1 MVKQQ
6 LFIGAALIA
15 GAAIGF
21 CLAPKEDVKDASPVE
36 SESIK
41 AVTIEDKGENASIE
55 ALRARL
61 KSAQEE
67 LADLRAKANLPTNEV
82 ESVPPPSQAPRQD
95 GYSHFKSMMEKIKQ
109 DDPERFKRITER
121 MESFRRMRE
130 ERQKAKLDFLSSVD
144 LSGMGEEAIKNHEE
158 LKSLIVK
165 RQELEN
171 ELANEETSDDRRR
184 EVIEEL
190 FAIGG
195 KSRELNMR
203 ERDNLLG
210 AVAKAVGL
218 EGSDATELVDAVKD
232 IYESTEDMRMPHR
245 GPRGRGRRD

>member
-1 MVKQQ
+1 
-6 LFIGAALIA
+6 
-15 GAAIGF
+15 
-21 CLAPKEDVKDASPVE
+21 
-36 SESIK
+36 
-41 AVTIEDKGENASIE
+41 
-55 ALRARL
+55 
-61 KSAQEE
+61 
-67 LADLRAKANLPTNEV
+67 
-82 ESVPPPSQAPRQD
+82 
-95 GYSHFKSMMEKIKQ
+95 
-109 DDPERFKRITER
+109 
-121 MESFRRMRE
+121 
-130 ERQKAKLDFLSSVD
+130 
-144 LSGMGEEAIKNHEE
+144 MGEEAIKNHEE

-245 GPRGRGRRD
+245 GPRGRCRRD